1 MNPYNRIAALAYALR
16 WARYRNP
23 RFYDFSDLGG
33 DCTNFASQCLYAG
46 TGVMN
51 FSQINGWYYVNLN
64 DRSPSWT
71 GAQFLNDFLTT
82 NTGPG
87 PVAQLAELSEAETG
101 DIIQLQDANGRLYH
115 SLVVL
120 NNTDSDILVAA
131 HTDDSLL
138 RPLSSYSYANAIL
151 LHILGY
157 RP

>member
-71 GAQFLNDFLTT
+71 GVQFLNDFLTT

-87 PVAQLAELSEAETG
+87 PVAQLAELPEAETG
-101 DIIQLQDANGRLYH
+101 DIIQLQNAEGVLYH

-120 NNTDSDILVAA
+120 GNRRNNILVAA
-131 HTDDSLL
+131 HSGDSVL

-151 LHILGY
+151 LHVLGF
-157 RP
+157 RK

>member
-71 GAQFLNDFLTT
+71 GVQFLNDFLTT

-120 NNTDSDILVAA
+120 NTGGSDILVAA

-151 LHILGY
+151 LHVLGF
-157 RP
+157 RK

>member
-16 WARYRNP
+16 WARSRNP

-33 DCTNFASQCLYAG
+33 DCTNFASQCVYAG

-51 FSQINGWYYVNLN
+51 FSPANGWYYVNLN

-71 GAQFLNDFLTT
+71 GVQFFYDFLTG

-87 PVAQLAELSEAETG
+87 PVARLAELTAAETG
-101 DIIQLQDANGRLYH
+101 DIVQLQDAAGRLYH
-115 SLVVL
+115 SLVVM
-120 NNTDSDILVAA
+120 NNNAGNIVVAA

-138 RPLSSYSYANAIL
+138 RPLSSYSYANALL
-151 LHILGY
+151 LHIEGY